1 LIVGNLASAELRQR
15 LETPGLRIRIG
26 PVVAR
31 IQSSSDVV
39 RSCIALHYAAH
50 ELAADDEFADFRVS
64 LQESR
69 GFARL
74 LRPKAVFGFD
84 GTPPFQP
91 LPAHQGFALLE
102 WGLNWAVA
110 AHCHQ
115 YLIIHAAIV
124 ERDGRALLL
133 PAPPGSGKSTLC
145 AALVARGWRLL
156 SDELALIDVD
166 SGSAVPIPRP
176 ISLKNRSIELIGGF
190 WPEAKMSAIVPDTLK
205 GSVVHVQP
213 PPANVQASRSCP
225 KLGWIVMPRYEADRP
240 TELVPLSRGVGF
252 MQLVDNA
259 FNYSMHGR
267 RGFEV
272 LSDAVAGARAFQFH
286 YGGSLDDAV
295 HTFDSLLQ

>member
-1 LIVGNLASAELRQR
+1 MILKDLSSAELRLR
-15 LETPGLRIRIG
+15 LAAPGLRVRIG
-26 PVVAR
+26 PVVAQIR
-31 IQSSSDVV
+31 SSSAIV
-39 RSCIALHYAAH
+39 RACLALHYAQH
-50 ELAADDEFADFRVS
+50 ELAGVDEFADFRLS
-64 LQESR
+64 LHESR
-69 GFARL
+69 GLAHL
-74 LRPKAVFGFD
+74 LKPKAVFGFD

-115 YLIIHAAIV
+115 YLIIHAAVV

-145 AALVARGWRLL
+145 AALVARSWRLL

-166 SGSAVPIPRP
+166 SGKVVPIPRP

-213 PPANVQASRSCP
+213 PPADVQASRSCP
-225 KLGWIVMPRYEADRP
+225 KLGWIVMPRYEADRE
-240 TELVPLSRGVGF
+240 TRLVPLSRGVGF

-259 FNYSMHGR
+259 FNYSMHGH

-272 LSDAVAGARAFQFH
+272 LCDVVEGAQAFEFH

-295 HTFDSLLQ
+295 RTFDSLQQ